1 MSSRRHCQRGTGG
14 EISVEIFEPMII
26 IKLFSDNTHDHYNQ
40 FQNTLSVGNITDST
54 YKQGHSEQAIR
65 FAGDENLEN

>member
-1 MSSRRHCQRGTGG
+1 
-14 EISVEIFEPMII
+14 MII

-40 FQNTLSVGNITDST
+40 FQNTLLVGNITDST